1 MLDTEGWKKVTTAYF
16 CVFLILSQA
25 QFYRYWNQNRSC
37 PVNLLYQLSNV
48 VSRLYGYSRQPTTMR
63 GEYAMAVDPGAAYTV
78 NEDGYQIDSTR
89 GAYGTAAANVGY
101 QATSTGTPPMNQ
113 YNPACPWGLFN
124 QMISRIK
131 TYVIQMQATQGSGNP
146 MESFGYVPYAMD
158 RNPVPGGMFRGM

>member
-1 MLDTEGWKKVTTAYF
+1 
-16 CVFLILSQA
+16 
-25 QFYRYWNQNRSC
+25 
-37 PVNLLYQLSNV
+37 
-48 VSRLYGYSRQPTTMR
+48 
-63 GEYAMAVDPGAAYTV
+63 MAVDPGAAYTV

-89 GAYGTAAANVGY
+89 GAYGTAGANVGY

-146 MESFGYVPYAMD
+146 MKSFGYVPYAMD
-158 RNPVPGGMFRGM
+158 RSPVPGGMLRGM